1 LPIGALVTKK
11 LIFGA
16 CCGACAWAPL
26 LATISNAVA
35 DANNEKR
42 NAICIGDPPML
53 ARAML
58 AQTYTRLVNR
68 RDEVMTRVVMTCTVM
83 TRVAS
88 LVAGDH
94 VRDGGSRIPC
104 CAGENHI

>member
-1 LPIGALVTKK
+1 MP
-11 LIFGA
+11 
-16 CCGACAWAPL
+16 
-26 LATISNAVA
+26 
-35 DANNEKR
+35 D
-42 NAICIGDPPML
+42 
-53 ARAML
+53 RAML
-58 AQTYTRLVNR
+58 AQTYARLVNR
-68 RDEVMTRVVMTCTVM
+68 RDEVMNCTVMICAAMTRTGM